1 MEFWEISRLP
11 KTVRAVVG
19 DIGGTNARFAWV
31 DPDQPHDLNDVRVY
45 PCADFEGLAD
55 AVRCYAGE
63 VDIQIP
69 VLSVA
74 MACPVERD
82 TVKMTNNHWQFSK
95 RALLAELALDELRII
110 NDFTAQSLA
119 VPLLEDDEFVELHAG
134 ENADRKPKLVIGPGT
149 GLGVGGL
156 VPTRMDWVP
165 IVCEGGH
172 VAATAANHEEAAVI
186 EHLRDRF
193 GHVSAER
200 LISGQGIENLFQAY
214 AHLAG
219 VEHPEDWTAAIIS
232 RRAMESRD
240 ELSVKALNS
249 FCAFLGTTVS
259 NAAVTLGS
267 LGGIYLCGG
276 ILPRMVEFL
285 QASEFLN
292 RLHHKGR
299 FEHYLKSMP
308 VRLVTAPQA
317 GLLGAAAAVNNAHLE
332 YIGAVE
338 TP

>member
-1 MEFWEISRLP
+1 MCS
-11 KTVRAVVG
+11 
-19 DIGGTNARFAWV
+19 D
-31 DPDQPHDLNDVRVY
+31 DPHDLSEIRVY
-45 PCADFEGLAD
+45 PCADFEGLAQAYQAYLTD
-55 AVRCYAGE
+55 TDTQTGR
-63 VDIQIP
+63 
-69 VLSVA
+69 LSVA

-82 TVKMTNNHWQFSK
+82 QVKMTNNHWQFSK
-95 RALLAELALDELRII
+95 RQLLADLGLDELRII

-119 VPLLEDDEFVELHAG
+119 VPLLQDDEWIELHPG
-134 ENADRKPKLVIGPGT
+134 EPAERKPKLVIGPGT

-156 VPTRMDWVP
+156 VPTRQDWVP

-172 VAATAANHEEAAVI
+172 VAATAANHDEAAVI

-219 VEHPEDWTAAIIS
+219 IEQPEDWTAAIIS
-232 RRAMESRD
+232 RRAVEGRD
-240 ELSVKALNS
+240 ALSVQTLNS

-285 QASEFLN
+285 QGSEFLD

-317 GLLGAAAAVNNAHLE
+317 GLLGAAAAVDNAHLE

>member
-1 MEFWEISRLP
+1 MCSE
-11 KTVRAVVG
+11 
-19 DIGGTNARFAWV
+19 D
-31 DPDQPHDLNDVRVY
+31 PHDLSEIRVY
-45 PCADFEGLAD
+45 PCADFEGLAQAYQAYLTD
-55 AVRCYAGE
+55 TDTQTGR
-63 VDIQIP
+63 
-69 VLSVA
+69 LSVA

-82 TVKMTNNHWQFSK
+82 RVKMTNNHWQFSK
-95 RALLAELALDELRII
+95 RQLLADLGLDELRII
-110 NDFTAQSLA
+110 NDFTAKSLA
-119 VPLLEDDEFVELHAG
+119 VPLLQDDEWIELHPG
-134 ENADRKPKLVIGPGT
+134 EPAERKPKLVIGPGT

-156 VPTRMDWVP
+156 VPTRQDWVP
-165 IVCEGGH
+165 IVCEGSH
-172 VAATAANHEEAAVI
+172 VAATAANHDEAAVI

-219 VEHPEDWTAAIIS
+219 IEQPEDWTAAIIS
-232 RRAMESRD
+232 RRAVEGRD
-240 ELSVKALNS
+240 ALSVQTLNS

-285 QASEFLN
+285 QGSEFLD

-317 GLLGAAAAVNNAHLE
+317 GLLGAAAAVDNAHLE

>member
-1 MEFWEISRLP
+1 MCSE
-11 KTVRAVVG
+11 
-19 DIGGTNARFAWV
+19 D
-31 DPDQPHDLNDVRVY
+31 PHDLSEIRVY
-45 PCADFEGLAD
+45 PCADFEGLAQAYQAYLTD
-55 AVRCYAGE
+55 TDTQTGR
-63 VDIQIP
+63 
-69 VLSVA
+69 LSVA

-82 TVKMTNNHWQFSK
+82 RVKMTNNHWQFSK
-95 RALLAELALDELRII
+95 RQLLADLGLDELRII

-119 VPLLEDDEFVELHAG
+119 VPLLQDDEWIELHPG
-134 ENADRKPKLVIGPGT
+134 EPAERKPKLVIGPGT

-156 VPTRMDWVP
+156 VPTRQDWVP

-172 VAATAANHEEAAVI
+172 VAATAANHDEAAVI

-219 VEHPEDWTAAIIS
+219 VEQPEDWTAAIIS
-232 RRAMESRD
+232 RRAVEGRD
-240 ELSVKALNS
+240 ALSVQTLNS

-285 QASEFLN
+285 QGSEFLD

-317 GLLGAAAAVNNAHLE
+317 GLLGAAAAVDNAHLE

>member
-1 MEFWEISRLP
+1 
-11 KTVRAVVG
+11 
-19 DIGGTNARFAWV
+19 
-31 DPDQPHDLNDVRVY
+31 
-45 PCADFEGLAD
+45 
-55 AVRCYAGE
+55 
-63 VDIQIP
+63 
-69 VLSVA
+69 

-82 TVKMTNNHWQFSK
+82 RVKMTNNHWQFSK
-95 RALLAELALDELRII
+95 RKLLADLGLDELRII

-119 VPLLEDDEFVELHAG
+119 VPLLHDDEWIELHPG
-134 ENADRKPKLVIGPGT
+134 EPAERKPKLVIGPGT

-156 VPTRMDWVP
+156 VPTRQDWVP

-172 VAATAANHEEAAVI
+172 VAATAANHDEAAVI

-219 VEHPEDWTAAIIS
+219 IEQPEDWTAAIIS
-232 RRAMESRD
+232 RRAVEGRD
-240 ELSVKALNS
+240 ALSVQTLNS

-285 QASEFLN
+285 QGSDFLD

-317 GLLGAAAAVNNAHLE
+317 GLLGAAAAVDNAHLE

>member
-1 MEFWEISRLP
+1 MCSE
-11 KTVRAVVG
+11 
-19 DIGGTNARFAWV
+19 D
-31 DPDQPHDLNDVRVY
+31 PHDLSEIRVY
-45 PCADFEGLAD
+45 PCADFEGLAQAYQAYLTD
-55 AVRCYAGE
+55 TDTQTGR
-63 VDIQIP
+63 
-69 VLSVA
+69 LSVA

-82 TVKMTNNHWQFSK
+82 RVKMTNNHWQFSK
-95 RALLAELALDELRII
+95 RQLLADLGLDELRII

-119 VPLLEDDEFVELHAG
+119 VPLLQDDEWIELHPG
-134 ENADRKPKLVIGPGT
+134 EPAERKPKLVIGPGT

-156 VPTRMDWVP
+156 VPTRQDWVP

-172 VAATAANHEEAAVI
+172 VAATAANHDEAAVI

-219 VEHPEDWTAAIIS
+219 IEQPEDWTAAIIS
-232 RRAMESRD
+232 RRAVEGRD
-240 ELSVKALNS
+240 PLSVQTLNS

-285 QASEFLN
+285 QGSEFLD

-317 GLLGAAAAVNNAHLE
+317 GLLGAAAAVDNAHLE

>member
-1 MEFWEISRLP
+1 MCSE
-11 KTVRAVVG
+11 
-19 DIGGTNARFAWV
+19 D
-31 DPDQPHDLNDVRVY
+31 PHDLSEIRVY
-45 PCADFEGLAD
+45 PCADFEGLAQAYQAYLTD
-55 AVRCYAGE
+55 TDTQPGR
-63 VDIQIP
+63 
-69 VLSVA
+69 LSVA

-82 TVKMTNNHWQFSK
+82 RVKMTNNHWQFSK
-95 RALLAELALDELRII
+95 RQLLADLGLDELRII

-119 VPLLEDDEFVELHAG
+119 VPLLHDDEWIELHPG
-134 ENADRKPKLVIGPGT
+134 EPAERKPKLVIGPGT

-156 VPTRMDWVP
+156 VPTRQDWVP

-172 VAATAANHEEAAVI
+172 VAATAANHDEAAVI

-219 VEHPEDWTAAIIS
+219 IEQPEDWTAAIIS
-232 RRAMESRD
+232 RRAVEGRD
-240 ELSVKALNS
+240 ALSVQTLNS

-285 QASEFLN
+285 QGSEFLD

-317 GLLGAAAAVNNAHLE
+317 GLLGAAAAVDNAHLE

>member
-1 MEFWEISRLP
+1 MCSE
-11 KTVRAVVG
+11 
-19 DIGGTNARFAWV
+19 D
-31 DPDQPHDLNDVRVY
+31 PHDLSEIRVY
-45 PCADFEGLAD
+45 PCADFEGLAQAYQAYLTD
-55 AVRCYAGE
+55 TDTQTGR
-63 VDIQIP
+63 
-69 VLSVA
+69 LSVA

-82 TVKMTNNHWQFSK
+82 RVKMTNNHWQFSK
-95 RALLAELALDELRII
+95 RQLLADLGLDELRII

-119 VPLLEDDEFVELHAG
+119 LPLLQDDEWIELHPG
-134 ENADRKPKLVIGPGT
+134 EPAERKPKLVIGPGT

-156 VPTRMDWVP
+156 VPTRQDWVP

-172 VAATAANHEEAAVI
+172 VAATAANHDEAAVI

-219 VEHPEDWTAAIIS
+219 IEQPEDWTAAIIS
-232 RRAMESRD
+232 RRAVEGRD
-240 ELSVKALNS
+240 ALSVQTLNS

-285 QASEFLN
+285 QGSDFLD

-317 GLLGAAAAVNNAHLE
+317 GLLGAAAAVDNAHLE

>member
-1 MEFWEISRLP
+1 MCSE
-11 KTVRAVVG
+11 
-19 DIGGTNARFAWV
+19 D
-31 DPDQPHDLNDVRVY
+31 PHDLSEIRVY
-45 PCADFEGLAD
+45 PCADFEGLAQAYQAYLTD
-55 AVRCYAGE
+55 TDTQTGR
-63 VDIQIP
+63 
-69 VLSVA
+69 LSVA

-82 TVKMTNNHWQFSK
+82 RVKMTNNHWQFSK
-95 RALLAELALDELRII
+95 RQLLADLGLDELRII

-119 VPLLEDDEFVELHAG
+119 VPLLQDDEWIELHPG
-134 ENADRKPKLVIGPGT
+134 EPAERKPKLVIGPGT

-156 VPTRMDWVP
+156 VPTRQDWVP

-172 VAATAANHEEAAVI
+172 VAATAASHDEAAVI

-219 VEHPEDWTAAIIS
+219 IEQPEDWTAAIIS
-232 RRAMESRD
+232 RRAVEGRD
-240 ELSVKALNS
+240 ALSVQTLNS

-285 QASEFLN
+285 QGSEFLD

-317 GLLGAAAAVNNAHLE
+317 GLLGAAAAVDNAHLE

>member
-1 MEFWEISRLP
+1 MPNLA
-11 KTVRAVVG
+11 RAVVG
-19 DIGGTNARFAWV
+19 DIGGTNARFGSMCSE
-31 DPDQPHDLNDVRVY
+31 DPHDLSEIRVY
-45 PCADFEGLAD
+45 PCADFEGLAQAYQAYLTD
-55 AVRCYAGE
+55 TDTQTGR
-63 VDIQIP
+63 
-69 VLSVA
+69 LSVA

-82 TVKMTNNHWQFSK
+82 RVKMTNNHWQFSK
-95 RALLAELALDELRII
+95 RQLLADLGLDELRII

-119 VPLLEDDEFVELHAG
+119 VPLLQDDEWIELHPG
-134 ENADRKPKLVIGPGT
+134 EPAERKPKLVIGPGT

-156 VPTRMDWVP
+156 VPTRQDWVP

-172 VAATAANHEEAAVI
+172 VAATAANHDEAAVI

-219 VEHPEDWTAAIIS
+219 IEQPEDWTAAIIS
-232 RRAMESRD
+232 RRAVEGRD
-240 ELSVKALNS
+240 ALSVQTLNS

-285 QASEFLN
+285 QGSDFLD

-317 GLLGAAAAVNNAHLE
+317 GLLGAAAAVDNAHLE

>member
-1 MEFWEISRLP
+1 MCSE
-11 KTVRAVVG
+11 
-19 DIGGTNARFAWV
+19 D
-31 DPDQPHDLNDVRVY
+31 PHDLSEIRVY
-45 PCADFEGLAD
+45 PCADFEGLAQAYQAYLTD
-55 AVRCYAGE
+55 TDTQTGR
-63 VDIQIP
+63 
-69 VLSVA
+69 LSVA
-74 MACPVERD
+74 IACPVERD
-82 TVKMTNNHWQFSK
+82 RVKMTNNHWQFSK
-95 RALLAELALDELRII
+95 RQLLAELGLDELRII

-119 VPLLEDDEFVELHAG
+119 VPLLHDDEWIELHPG
-134 ENADRKPKLVIGPGT
+134 EPAERKPKLVIGPGT

-156 VPTRMDWVP
+156 VPTRQDWVP

-172 VAATAANHEEAAVI
+172 VAATAANHDEAAVI

-219 VEHPEDWTAAIIS
+219 IEQPEDWTAAIIS
-232 RRAMESRD
+232 RRAVEGRD
-240 ELSVKALNS
+240 ALSVQTLNS

-285 QASEFLN
+285 QGSEFLD

-317 GLLGAAAAVNNAHLE
+317 GLLGAAAAVDNAHLE

>member
-1 MEFWEISRLP
+1 MCSE
-11 KTVRAVVG
+11 
-19 DIGGTNARFAWV
+19 D
-31 DPDQPHDLNDVRVY
+31 PHDLSEIRVY
-45 PCADFEGLAD
+45 PCADFEGLAQAYQAYLTD
-55 AVRCYAGE
+55 TDTQTGR
-63 VDIQIP
+63 
-69 VLSVA
+69 LSVA

-82 TVKMTNNHWQFSK
+82 RVKMTNNHWQFSK
-95 RALLAELALDELRII
+95 RQLLADLGLDELRII

-119 VPLLEDDEFVELHAG
+119 VPLLHDDEWIELHPG
-134 ENADRKPKLVIGPGT
+134 EPAERKPKLVIGPGT

-156 VPTRMDWVP
+156 VPTRQDWVP

-172 VAATAANHEEAAVI
+172 VAATAANHDEAAVI

-219 VEHPEDWTAAIIS
+219 IEQPEDWTAAIIS
-232 RRAMESRD
+232 RRAVEGRD
-240 ELSVKALNS
+240 ALSVQTLNS

-285 QASEFLN
+285 QGSDFLD

-317 GLLGAAAAVNNAHLE
+317 GLLGAAAAVDNAHLE

>member
-1 MEFWEISRLP
+1 MSDR
-11 KTVRAVVG
+11 VRAVVG
-19 DIGGTNARFAWV
+19 DIGGTNARFACLRSE
-31 DPDQPHDLNDVRVY
+31 DPHDLSDVRVY
-45 PCADFEGLAD
+45 SCVDFEGLAEAVGAYLAD
-55 AVRCYAGE
+55 ANVTTGC
-63 VDIQIP
+63 
-69 VLSVA
+69 LSVA

-82 TVKMTNNHWQFSK
+82 LIKMTNNHWQFSK
-95 RALLAELALDELRII
+95 RELLSQLGLDELRII

-119 VPLLEDDEFVELHAG
+119 VPLLDESEKLVLHQGDSA
-134 ENADRKPKLVIGPGT
+134 ERRPKLVIGPGT

-156 VPTRMDWVP
+156 VPTAQSWVP

-172 VAATAANHEEAAVI
+172 VAATPNTTEESQVI
-186 EHLRDRF
+186 DYLRERF

-200 LISGQGIENLFQAY
+200 VISGQGIENLHEAY
-214 AHLAG
+214 SHLAG
-219 VEHPEDWTAAIIS
+219 VAQPEDWTAAIIS
-232 RRAMESRD
+232 RRAQEGRD
-240 ELSVKALNS
+240 ELSVKSLET
-249 FCAFLGTTVS
+249 FCAMLGTTVG

-285 QASEFLN
+285 QSSEFLR

-299 FEHYLKSMP
+299 FERYMQSMT
-308 VRLVTAPQA
+308 VSLVTAPHA
-317 GLLGAAAAVNNAHLE
+317 GLLGAAAAVDNEHLQ

>member
-1 MEFWEISRLP
+1 MCSE
-11 KTVRAVVG
+11 
-19 DIGGTNARFAWV
+19 D
-31 DPDQPHDLNDVRVY
+31 PHDLSEIRVY
-45 PCADFEGLAD
+45 PCADFEGLAQAYQAYLTD
-55 AVRCYAGE
+55 TDTQTGR
-63 VDIQIP
+63 
-69 VLSVA
+69 LSVA

-82 TVKMTNNHWQFSK
+82 RVKMTNNHWQFSK
-95 RALLAELALDELRII
+95 RQLLADLGLDELRII

-119 VPLLEDDEFVELHAG
+119 VPLLQDDEWIELHPG
-134 ENADRKPKLVIGPGT
+134 EPAERKPKLVIGPGT

-156 VPTRMDWVP
+156 VPTRQDWVP

-172 VAATAANHEEAAVI
+172 VAATAANHDEAAVI

-219 VEHPEDWTAAIIS
+219 IEQPEDWTAAIIS
-232 RRAMESRD
+232 RRAVEGRD
-240 ELSVKALNS
+240 ALSVQTLNS

-285 QASEFLN
+285 QGSDFLD

-317 GLLGAAAAVNNAHLE
+317 GLLGAAAAVDNAHLE